1 MSPIAPIRTIPSRC
15 VISSSLASHELQET
29 CQSRTGTPLAI
40 PRNPLEREASMAT
53 QTAAPAP
60 QNLLS
65 DETKEF
71 YREAMQ
77 AFGEAKLPFLVGGAY
92 AYARYTGIVRH
103 TKDFD
108 VFVHPR
114 DFDRAL
120 EVFVRQGWQTERTF
134 SHWLGKGYRGE
145 DFVDVIFSAGNA
157 VARVDELWFEHSVA
171 EEVLGYPTRLIPAEE
186 MIWSKSFIMER
197 ERFDGADVS
206 HVLHA
211 RARELDWDRLLRRF
225 EPNGGWRVLLA
236 HLTLFGYIYPGDA
249 ALITTNVIDT
259 LNDRLRPATA
269 HPASEAKPR
278 LHRGTI
284 LSRSQ
289 YLIDTHLW
297 GYEDARLQP
306 VGNMTPGELELWT
319 ESAAKDGDA

>member
-1 MSPIAPIRTIPSRC
+1 
-15 VISSSLASHELQET
+15 
-29 CQSRTGTPLAI
+29 
-40 PRNPLEREASMAT
+40 MAT
-53 QTAAPAP
+53 QNPP
-60 QNLLS
+60 HQEVLS
-65 DETKEF
+65 SETREF

-77 AFGEAKLPFLVGGAY
+77 AFDEAKLPFLVGGAY
-92 AYARYTGIVRH
+92 AYARYTGIERH

-108 VFVHPR
+108 VFVRPE

-120 EVFVRQGWQTERTF
+120 EVFARKGWRTDRTF

-145 DFVDVIFSAGNA
+145 DFVDVIFSSGNA

-211 RARELDWDRLLRRF
+211 RARELDWNRLQRRF

-236 HLTLFGYIYPGDA
+236 HLVLFGYIYPGDA
-249 ALITTNVIDT
+249 ALIPNPVIAA
-259 LNDRLRPATA
+259 LSDRLRRETEN
-269 HPASEAKPR
+269 PASETKSR
-278 LHRGTI
+278 LCRGTI

-289 YLIDTHLW
+289 YLIDTLLW
-297 GYEDARLQP
+297 GYEDARLEP
-306 VGNMTPGELELWT
+306 TGKMTAGELELWT
-319 ESAAKDGDA
+319 DSAAKDGDTSQLEMIERLGAAA